1 MHTESKR
8 IGKPR
13 QRQYT
18 TDHIRNLLQLS
29 SSDALLLD
37 ACGKKTADDVSLILS
52 STPSIN
58 PDLIRDTHLRT
69 PLHIACSR
77 QDDSIEATAIAKIL
91 IQHGADV
98 NNGVGDIDGLQPMHM
113 AVLSGNFHCVLLL
126 LEEGA
131 TIPASDPF
139 RLTPL
144 LLAKLKLD
152 NLRQAQPT
160 SLLLATSTND
170 HNDYYKCNN
179 SHRTIL
185 DKDDGFKA
193 QEMSDTAKAEYEG
206 LLSITEVLVKHL
218 ANKHMTTIGISLR
231 SIPSSSSSSL
241 SSSLSSSS
249 SSPEHHDSNHYGL
262 SPTLFSKDHH
272 DQDHLNETITTL
284 SNQLSTLE
292 MNESSQC
299 PDASQIRDNLNT
311 LIDKIRKLGI
321 QEK

>member
-1 MHTESKR
+1 MHTENKR

-13 QRQYT
+13 QKQYT

-29 SSDALLLD
+29 TSDALLLD
-37 ACGKKTADDVSLILS
+37 ACGKKTADDVSAILS
-52 STPSIN
+52 TTPNIN

-77 QDDSIEATAIAKIL
+77 QDDLIEATAITKLL
-91 IQHGADV
+91 IQYGADV

-160 SLLLATSTND
+160 SLLLSTT
-170 HNDYYKCNN
+170 HNDNDIYSRHNGI
-179 SHRTIL
+179 STL
-185 DKDDGFKA
+185 GKDHGIKI
-193 QEMSDTAKAEYEG
+193 QEMSDTVKAEYEG
-206 LLSITEVLVKHL
+206 LLSITKVLVKHL
-218 ANKHMTTIGISLR
+218 ANKHMTTIGIPLR
-231 SIPSSSSSSL
+231 SLPSSSSSSI
-241 SSSLSSSS
+241 SSSS
-249 SSPEHHDSNHYGL
+249 SSPEHHDTTHYGL
-262 SPTLFSKDHH
+262 SPSLLSKEHYDH
-272 DQDHLNETITTL
+272 DQLNETITTL
-284 SNQLSTLE
+284 SNQLSSLE
-292 MNESSQC
+292 MNEST
-299 PDASQIRDNLNT
+299 DATQIRDNLNS

-321 QEK
+321 KEK